1 MMIKNCTNFAL
12 IAGIGLSLFSESSQ
26 TALTTMGHEDSHM
39 TVSARSPARLG
50 PITVLHHY
58 DDGFS
63 VLNKG
68 TKHVVENHLVGK
80 ELRTIAEA
88 HSLEAF
94 LENGYISVNRG
105 NDNKYSLQA
114 RGRLMGGGGSLG
126 KPVGHEATSMPSTS
140 PTGTSSTSPTGTSST
155 FDTSEKL
162 SQPAEHEV
170 TKMPSTSTAGT
181 SSTADTVTQALIS
194 VATTSVAQAA
204 VDRLGAWWNPPADA
218 EQYEQHVK
226 KYKLAFSECLL
237 ANIGEARD
245 VDGIPDSC
253 TEQFTWL
260 KAVVTAAEID
270 EITRYL
276 KEDATQN

>member
-68 TKHVVENHLVGK
+68 TKHVVENHLVGR
-80 ELRTIAEA
+80 ELRTIAEL

-94 LENGYISVNRG
+94 LENGYISVNQG

-114 RGRLMGGGGSLG
+114 RGRLMGGGGDDSLITSGLKFIGSIYQNPLG
-126 KPVGHEATSMPSTS
+126 KAAIVGGAGVLGAA
-140 PTGTSSTSPTGTSST
+140 GTKKAIKYLHT
-155 FDTSEKL
+155 DT
-162 SQPAEHEV
+162 PAEKNIKNFHKDKLELYECLRKH
-170 TKMPSTSTAGT
+170 TSAGSTTEIPPECEEPVRQFQQVASAEQLAD
-181 SSTADTVTQALIS
+181 SLRCLKRFRNDSADTQNIHIS
-194 VATTSVAQAA
+194 F
-204 VDRLGAWWNPPADA
+204 D
-218 EQYEQHVK
+218 
-226 KYKLAFSECLL
+226 YKH
-237 ANIGEARD
+237 
-245 VDGIPDSC
+245 
-253 TEQFTWL
+253 
-260 KAVVTAAEID
+260 
-270 EITRYL
+270 
-276 KEDATQN
+276 